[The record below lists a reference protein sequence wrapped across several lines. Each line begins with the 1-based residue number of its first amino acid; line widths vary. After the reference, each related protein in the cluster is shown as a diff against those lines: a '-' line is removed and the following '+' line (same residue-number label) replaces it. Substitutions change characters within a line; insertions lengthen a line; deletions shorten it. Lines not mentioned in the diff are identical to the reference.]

1 MLNNM
6 NDFEDEIK
14 NSFIFHI
21 PHSSLNIP
29 DITNINLDLLN
40 QDLIFSTDLMIDTI
54 FDVIGVDKHICDF
67 SRLFCDVERFNDE
80 TEFMNKFGRG
90 VFYTKTHEGKVFRNY
105 DKKLENSIIEN
116 YYKSYHK
123 SLSNKIQDKINQYG
137 VARIIDCHSYN
148 KNRLYFEQETER
160 PEICLGVDEKYTPK
174 YLLDFIKLGFERNG
188 LEVKINTPYSGS
200 YYPLNINGKFETIMI
215 EINKKLY
222 MDDDYK
228 INMKHV
234 YDLKSIINNIFT
246 FE

>member
-1 MLNNM
+1 MLNNI

-14 NSFIFHI
+14 SSLIFHI

-29 DITNINLDLLN
+29 DTTNMNLDLIS
-40 QDLIFSTDLMIDTI
+40 QDLIYSTDLMTDTI
-54 FDVIGVDKHICDF
+54 FDVVGVDKHICDF
-67 SRLFCDVERFNDE
+67 SRLFCDVERFDDD
-80 TEFMNKFGRG
+80 TEIMNEYGRG
-90 VFYTKTHEGKVFRNY
+90 VFYTNAYNNKLLRKY
-105 DKKLENSIIEN
+105 DEKLKNKIIDE
-116 YYKSYHK
+116 YYKPYHDK
-123 SLSNKIQDKINQYG
+123 LSNIIQNKIDSYG

-148 KNRLYFEQETER
+148 KNQLYFEQETER

-200 YYPLNINGKFETIMI
+200 YYPMNVKGKMETIMI

-222 MDDDYK
+222 VDDDYK
-228 INMKHV
+228 INMKNV

-246 FE
+246 FD

>member
-1 MLNNM
+1 MLNNI

-14 NSFIFHI
+14 SSLIFHI

-29 DITNINLDLLN
+29 DTTNMNLDLIS
-40 QDLIFSTDLMIDTI
+40 QDLIYSTDLMVDTI

-67 SRLFCDVERFNDE
+67 SRLFCDVERFDDE
-80 TEFMNKFGRG
+80 TEIMNQYGRG
-90 VFYTKTHEGKVFRNY
+90 VFYTNTYNNKLLRKY
-105 DKKLENSIIEN
+105 DEKLKNKIIDE
-116 YYKSYHK
+116 YYKPYHDK
-123 SLSNKIQDKINQYG
+123 LSNIIQNKIDSYG
-137 VARIIDCHSYN
+137 VARIVDCHSYN
-148 KNRLYFEQETER
+148 KNQLYFEQETEK

-200 YYPLNINGKFETIMI
+200 YYPMNVKGKMETIMI

-222 MDDDYK
+222 VDDDYK
-228 INMKHV
+228 INMKNV

-246 FE
+246 FD